1 MSRTLKRAEER
12 SLRMGQAR
20 GRLFLSLRNASIAEK
35 LQAYK
40 RLELQLLKD
49 EALTANERLELQRRI
64 AEDLLTAASEGP
76 WRLFSPYLRRMERL
90 GYSGL
95 DRRLLACVLAATA
108 SKDSPAGRRKT
119 AELIA
124 DIQRRTRGRK
134 YHPGLREEINS
145 AVDRARR
152 LAGLDIEETVTTHRT
167 RPSSQ
172 SPSPEERSRRRG
184 RLRKS

>member
-1 MSRTLKRAEER
+1 MSRPLRQAEER
-12 SLRMGQAR
+12 SLRIGQAR
-20 GRLFLSLRNASIAEK
+20 GRLFLSLRNASVSEK

-40 RLELQLLKD
+40 RLELQLLKA
-49 EALTANERLELQRRI
+49 EALTTSEQLELRRRI
-64 AEDLLTAASEGP
+64 AEDLLTAASEGT

-108 SKDSPAGRRKT
+108 SKGSPSGKRKT

-124 DIQRRTRGRK
+124 DIERRTRGRK

-145 AVDRARR
+145 AVERARR
-152 LAGLDIEETVTTHRT
+152 LAGLDTEQTQARA
-167 RPSSQ
+167 RM
-172 SPSPEERSRRRG
+172 
-184 RLRKS
+184 K

>member
-1 MSRTLKRAEER
+1 MSRPLTRAEER

-20 GRLFLSLRNASIAEK
+20 SRLFLSLQNASVAEK

-40 RLELQLLKD
+40 RLETQLLKD
-49 EALTANERLELQRRI
+49 EALTASEQRELRRRI

-95 DRRLLACVLAATA
+95 DRRLLACVLSAMA
-108 SKDSPAGRRKT
+108 SKGCPAGRRKT

-124 DIQRRTRGRK
+124 DIERRTRGRK
-134 YHPGLREEINS
+134 YHPAHREEINS
-145 AVDRARR
+145 ALERARR
-152 LAGLDIEETVTTHRT
+152 LAGLETEPVVIQGRSEPST
-167 RPSSQ
+167 RST
-172 SPSPEERSRRRG
+172 RRRPP
-184 RLRKS
+184 RPR